1 MVLLSL
7 LPTVLQPSWQ
17 RWLDLFMVI
26 VICNWAEVGSTADM
40 YTYKPNHPCF
50 YWKGP
55 CFGGLTFKNRGRLGS
70 KYISWTTRAHCCDH
84 QEFKLQAP
92 SQLLPRITV
101 SLTSSVHRYVLKV
114 IKEWGSGSPP
124 PPHLLR
130 IMITHGLHKPPYS
143 SETQWKTTET
153 CGEIQYPRE
162 NGAGNHCY
170 RAIPAGW
177 LGSGNSIGY
186 DIFWYHC

>member
-7 LPTVLQPSWQ
+7 LPTVLQPSGQ

-26 VICNWAEVGSTADM
+26 AICNWAEVRSTADM

-50 YWKGP
+50 DWKGP
-55 CFGGLTFKNRGRLGS
+55 CFGGLTFKNRDQ
-70 KYISWTTRAHCCDH
+70 YIMNNKDPLLWSPRI
-84 QEFKLQAP
+84 QAP
-92 SQLLPRITV
+92 STLPAAPKNHCFV
-101 SLTSSVHRYVLKV
+101 DVLGTSVQYLLKV
-114 IKEWGSGSPP
+114 IKEWGSGS

-162 NGAGNHCY
+162 NGAGNI
-170 RAIPAGW
+170 ATGPSQLAGW
-177 LGSGNSIGY
+177 GLGTS
-186 DIFWYHC
+186 